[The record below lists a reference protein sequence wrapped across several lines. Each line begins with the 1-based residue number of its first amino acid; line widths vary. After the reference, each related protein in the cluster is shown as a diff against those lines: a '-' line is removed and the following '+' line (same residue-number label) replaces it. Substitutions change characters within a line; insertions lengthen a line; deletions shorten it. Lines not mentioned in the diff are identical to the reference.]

1 MLARAITIAREQRD
15 GLYELVRRA
24 GDQEA
29 LMQHV
34 VTAMSHSQALPSLGD
49 FALKRQGSPRC

>member
-1 MLARAITIAREQRD
+1 MLATTITIAREQRD

-34 VTAMSHSQALPSLGD
+34 VTA
-49 FALKRQGSPRC
+49 FAFAGAAVSGATLL